1 MARPKIEG
9 TDYKVSIHKNGSYMY
24 ACTQPRLTND
34 EGKTYSRRIHW
45 GTVDDRKVFHPNSRY
60 LYADSSERGRLVFPP
75 DWDISEAKRLT
86 ERHGRGRVA
95 SDEAYENRLYG
106 DVWLLEKIAEETGL
120 KEDLLSTFDDNRT
133 IVDDILTI
141 AMYLVTTGHSCNRI
155 ARWQDIEKAP
165 SSSTLTPVA
174 VTRLMQSITEENR
187 MTLMGL
193 RGRRLKKDELCAV
206 DTTSR
211 SAYGDSLADIRWG
224 KNKEGLALPQTDEM
238 VVYGLESHM
247 PVYYR
252 QFPGNMPDSR
262 TVDTML
268 ADLDDAG
275 FGLIPIITDRGYE
288 SIANIEKLIARG
300 QPFISAMKTSSAL
313 VYDKIKSLGDFCGR
327 PEGME
332 IDREGGVY
340 MRQFEIDYPV
350 TASNGRRVDSDRLR
364 LNLYFNPIYHGEHLV
379 NLEITVLEQ
388 NDLLAQCVSEGRAI
402 SDPASL
408 KRQCNYFI
416 IEFDTDSKVKSF
428 SKDNNKIKK
437 SQQLAG
443 FFAILSH
450 KLDWD
455 ALQVKEAYGRRD
467 EQEKYYEQMK
477 TMLGNN
483 RQRNWSEDGKLGS
496 QFILFVGLTLSSFL
510 RYKWKSTPLKK
521 MFSSTLE
528 ILDEMRSIRCI
539 QHKGH
544 HPRMTPFVGK
554 QRDICE
560 ILGLDIPAGCGIE
573 YRSRK
578 VKDKKRG
585 RPAKPKIVKLD

>member
-1 MARPKIEG
+1 
-9 TDYKVSIHKNGSYMY
+9 MY
-24 ACTQPRLTND
+24 ACTQPRLTNS
-34 EGKTYSRRIHW
+34 EGKTYSKRIHW
-45 GTVDDRKVFHPNSRY
+45 GTLDENKVFHPNNHY
-60 LYADSSERGRLVFPP
+60 LYADASERSKLVFPS
-75 DWDISEAKRLT
+75 DWDMSEAEKIT
-86 ERHGRGRVA
+86 EPQGRGRVMPGNE
-95 SDEAYENRLYG
+95 DENRLYG
-106 DVWLLEKIAEETGL
+106 DVWLLEKIADATGI
-120 KEDLLSTFDDNRT
+120 KEDLMATFANNKA

-155 ARWQDIEKAP
+155 ARWQDIERAP
-165 SSSTLTPVA
+165 SSSVLTPVA
-174 VTRLMQSITEENR
+174 VTRLMQSITEGNLI
-187 MTLMGL
+187 TLMGL
-193 RGRRLKKDELCAV
+193 RGKRLKKDELCAV

-252 QFPGNMPDSR
+252 QFAGNMPDSR

-288 SIANIEKLIARG
+288 SIANMEKLIARG
-300 QPFISAMKTSSAL
+300 QPFISAIKTSSSL
-313 VYDKIKSLGDFCGR
+313 VYDKIKSMGDFCGR

-332 IDREGGVY
+332 IDRECGIY
-340 MRQFEIDYPV
+340 MRQFDIDYPV
-350 TASNGRRVDSDRLR
+350 ATQNGRRIDSDRLR
-364 LNLYFNPIYHGEHLV
+364 LNLYFNPVYHGEHLV

-388 NDLLAQCVSEGRAI
+388 QDLLAQCVSEGRTVA
-402 SDPASL
+402 DTASL
-408 KRQCNYFI
+408 KRQCNYFN
-416 IEFDTDSKVKSF
+416 IEFSEDSKVKTY
-428 SKDNNKIKK
+428 SKDEKKIKK

-443 FFAILSH
+443 FLAILSH
-450 KLDWD
+450 KLDWS
-455 ALQVKEAYGRRD
+455 ALQVKTAYSRRD

-483 RQRNWSEDGKLGS
+483 RQRNWSEEGKAGS
-496 QFILFVGLTLSSFL
+496 QFILFVGLTLSSYL
-510 RYKWKSTPLKK
+510 RHKWKSTQLKK

-560 ILGLDIPAGCGIE
+560 ILGFDIPAGCGVE
-573 YRSRK
+573 YKSRK

-585 RPAKPKIVKLD
+585 RPAKPKTVKLD